1 MIKCQG
7 IKMENWIK
15 DLYKIY
21 ISNNMLNV
29 NELTL
34 QKGWLDQKFLYITG
48 RLPNELNIQQCLEKI
63 GKYGTLD

>member
-1 MIKCQG
+1 MK
-7 IKMENWIK
+7 EWIK
-15 DLYKIY
+15 TLYKIHL
-21 ISNNMLNV
+21 NNNILDV

-48 RLPNELNIQQCLEKI
+48 KLPNELNIQQCLEKM